1 MHTSSPADQNNSAT
15 VRQRAHAGFRPE
27 PLGCERAAGLFGP
40 VDKPYN
46 FRMAHRKPKPRS
58 YRFEIRLRGEMH
70 ARLQAA
76 VTATGL
82 RPAAIAQSALDEWL
96 ARREQ
101 PPLPFVNQRPLAAQ
115 TEGAARPLP
124 VPSEVA

>member
-1 MHTSSPADQNNSAT
+1 
-15 VRQRAHAGFRPE
+15 
-27 PLGCERAAGLFGP
+27 
-40 VDKPYN
+40 
-46 FRMAHRKPKPRS
+46 MAHKKPRT

-82 RPAAIAQSALDEWL
+82 RPAAIAQAALDEWL

-101 PPLPFVNQRPLAAQ
+101 PPLPFANQRSLAAQ
-115 TEGAARPLP
+115 TDGDARPLP
-124 VPSEVA
+124 GPSEAA

>member
-1 MHTSSPADQNNSAT
+1 
-15 VRQRAHAGFRPE
+15 
-27 PLGCERAAGLFGP
+27 
-40 VDKPYN
+40 
-46 FRMAHRKPKPRS
+46 MAHRKPKPRS

-76 VTATGL
+76 VTTTGL